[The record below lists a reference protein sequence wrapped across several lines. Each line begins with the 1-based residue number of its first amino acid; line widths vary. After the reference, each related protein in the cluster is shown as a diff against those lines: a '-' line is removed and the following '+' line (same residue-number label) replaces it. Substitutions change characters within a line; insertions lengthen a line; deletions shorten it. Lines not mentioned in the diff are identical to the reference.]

1 MKVLIIEDHP
11 MVVQGWVMQIKHHAP
26 DCQIHHVNDWP
37 SAHTIVMRSHRLQV
51 PFDWVIMDVALSRSQ
66 SQDALLPP
74 LAQRI
79 RACAPSLV
87 WVCTA
92 LNDDSI
98 RQTCAQQGARWVA
111 KTMHSVTWQRMV
123 REQLLAAITTAVGGV
138 YRLPTPED
146 ERDLPLTFVQE
157 GTDDATADYDYHY
170 LVMPVA
176 VATGAH
182 AISPDRAAQRAQAH
196 AMLAELVAHDDWLP
210 TDYTQGH
217 IQERLKDI
225 CLTLDPADWFDLEK
239 PIINRVNVKL
249 PTKARAKLNVST
261 SKASS

>member
-123 REQLLAAITTAVGGV
+123 REQLLALQDAGHMAPCHVAEPSPNPLMRLTPVKSKSSCNSHGV
-138 YRLPTPED
+138 
-146 ERDLPLTFVQE
+146 
-157 GTDDATADYDYHY
+157 
-170 LVMPVA
+170 
-176 VATGAH
+176 
-182 AISPDRAAQRAQAH
+182 
-196 AMLAELVAHDDWLP
+196 
-210 TDYTQGH
+210 
-217 IQERLKDI
+217 
-225 CLTLDPADWFDLEK
+225 
-239 PIINRVNVKL
+239 
-249 PTKARAKLNVST
+249 
-261 SKASS
+261 

>member
-51 PFDWVIMDVALSRSQ
+51 PFDWVIIDVALSRSQ

-123 REQLLAAITTAVGGV
+123 REQLLALQDAGHMAPCHVAEPSPNPLMRLTPRQVEVLMQLSRGLSNQEIADRLSVSEETVRTHLRDA
-138 YRLPTPED
+138 YRLLGVRNRTEAVQLYL
-146 ERDLPLTFVQE
+146 EWADLRGHK
-157 GTDDATADYDYHY
+157 GT
-170 LVMPVA
+170 
-176 VATGAH
+176 
-182 AISPDRAAQRAQAH
+182 
-196 AMLAELVAHDDWLP
+196 
-210 TDYTQGH
+210 
-217 IQERLKDI
+217 
-225 CLTLDPADWFDLEK
+225 
-239 PIINRVNVKL
+239 
-249 PTKARAKLNVST
+249 
-261 SKASS
+261 